1 MSQILIKMLIVQV
14 HLKVESRKLEE
25 VLDPDLKS
33 RTDNHETLLQVAK
46 IGVHCTHHNIKQ
58 RPFISQVSQEL
69 ELVLHMIDELPT
81 NPPSTSCSPRQES
94 SSGGGTGKS
103 SGSDFSLPELGG
115 KDSHIKFDGMAWI
128 DIKALDGGSLQDFC
142 DNNLQD
148 YEWPTSLL
156 HDNNKDQDPT
166 RPLTWF
172 SNHHRNR
179 KRWTGKWWTKRVY
192 WGSQLLTWN
201 SYEGYDR
208 RFFLRGKTF
217 LHNT

>member
-1 MSQILIKMLIVQV
+1 MPLHRESLDSTVCDRASKDLLFQALKTSKYMSQVCGIDPSEIVLTTRFPPSSMRDVFCLLIMWDNQMSRILIKMLIVQV
-14 HLKVESRKLEE
+14 HLKVESRNLEE

-33 RTDNHETLLQVAK
+33 RTNNHETLLQVAK
-46 IGVHCTHHNIKQ
+46 IGVHCTDRNIKQ
-58 RPFISQVSQEL
+58 RPFIGQVSQEL

-148 YEWPTSLL
+148 YE
-156 HDNNKDQDPT
+156 
-166 RPLTWF
+166 
-172 SNHHRNR
+172 
-179 KRWTGKWWTKRVY
+179 
-192 WGSQLLTWN
+192 
-201 SYEGYDR
+201 
-208 RFFLRGKTF
+208 
-217 LHNT
+217 

>member
-1 MSQILIKMLIVQV
+1 MSQTLIKMLIVQV

-128 DIKALDGGSLQDFC
+128 DIKALDGRSLQDFS

-148 YEWPTSLL
+148 YE
-156 HDNNKDQDPT
+156 
-166 RPLTWF
+166 
-172 SNHHRNR
+172 
-179 KRWTGKWWTKRVY
+179 
-192 WGSQLLTWN
+192 
-201 SYEGYDR
+201 
-208 RFFLRGKTF
+208 
-217 LHNT
+217 